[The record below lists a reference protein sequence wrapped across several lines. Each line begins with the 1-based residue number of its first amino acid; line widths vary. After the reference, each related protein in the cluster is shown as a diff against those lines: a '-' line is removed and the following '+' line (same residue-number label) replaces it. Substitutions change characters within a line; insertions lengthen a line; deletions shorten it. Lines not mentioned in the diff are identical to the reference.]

1 MARGRKRT
9 ERNFRVNVI
18 NPGGILKEED
28 ARRFAKWFLR
38 WAIDNGAIKLPGR
51 RGQKH
56 EDVNCNLRKRLA
68 CS

>member
-1 MARGRKRT
+1 MVSIMARGRKRT
-9 ERNFRVNVI
+9 ERNFRVNMI

-51 RGQKH
+51 KGA
-56 EDVNCNLRKRLA
+56 EA
-68 CS
+68 

>member
-51 RGQKH
+51 K
-56 EDVNCNLRKRLA
+56 EAVA
-68 CS
+68 C